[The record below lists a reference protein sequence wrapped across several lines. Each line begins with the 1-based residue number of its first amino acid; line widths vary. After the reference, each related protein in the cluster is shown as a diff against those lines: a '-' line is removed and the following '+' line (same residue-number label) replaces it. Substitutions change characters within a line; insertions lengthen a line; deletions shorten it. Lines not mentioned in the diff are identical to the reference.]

1 MGYSIRFS
9 KRSIKA
15 LKKLPRPIK
24 KRIVEVIQDLRNSPF
39 SLVRAI
45 PNCEFWRLRVGAYRV
60 ILFIDTDNRVVRVI
74 DVHRKDD
81 HIYNRY
87 R

>member
-9 KRSIKA
+9 KRSIRA
-15 LKKLPRPIK
+15 LKKLPRPVK
-24 KRIVEVIQDLRNSPF
+24 KRIVEAIQDLRSSPF

-60 ILFIDTDNRVVRVI
+60 ILFIDIDNLVTRVI
-74 DVHRKDD
+74 DVHRKND
-81 HIYNRY
+81 HIYDRY